1 MPWEKS
7 YKETDVL
14 ERAMLAFWARG
25 YEATSINDLVEVTGI
40 NRGSLYAAFDDKHGL
55 FTQALRHY
63 DRVHRQDYLTR
74 LAARHGPK
82 DAILTAF
89 QDAARNIGRG
99 AKPAGCLLVNTALE
113 LSPHDPEIRQFVGG
127 SLKAVEDFF
136 CSMIEAGQEDG
147 SVKSTL
153 SARKTAQALM
163 GLFLGLRVLTRS
175 SANRQAL
182 DAVTEQ
188 ARTMLS

>member
-25 YEATSINDLVEVTGI
+25 YEATSINDLVEATGI
-40 NRGSLYAAFDDKHGL
+40 NRGSIYAAFDDKHGL
-55 FTQALRHY
+55 FTQALQHY
-63 DRVHRQDYLTR
+63 DRVHRQDYLNR
-74 LAARHGPK
+74 LAANHGPK

-89 QDAARNIGRG
+89 KDAARNTGRG

-113 LSPHDPEIRQFVGG
+113 LSPHDPEIRRFVGG

-136 CSMIEAGQEDG
+136 CSMVEAGQEDG
-147 SVKSTL
+147 SIKPAL
-153 SARKTAQALM
+153 PPRETAQALL

-175 SANRQAL
+175 SPNRRAL
-182 DAVTEQ
+182 DAVAEQ
-188 ARTMLS
+188 AHAMLS